1 MEKPILIGITGGT
14 GSGKSTIADALYSN
28 FSKDRI
34 TMIQQDMYYKDQSHL
49 SMEERVKTNYDHPMA
64 FDNDLLVEHLQKL
77 IKGESI
83 EKPRYDFTIHNR
95 AKDTTTVEPREIIIV
110 EGILILE
117 DERIRNLLDIK
128 IYVDT
133 DDDVRIIRRMLRDI
147 EERGRT
153 IESVVEQYLS
163 VVKPMHNQFTEP
175 TKKYADIIIPE
186 GGHNKVAI
194 DILIAK
200 MQQILSEKNKV
211 YITIAI

>member
-1 MEKPILIGITGGT
+1 MFDAIEFP
-14 GSGKSTIADALYSN
+14 TI
-28 FSKDRI
+28 
-34 TMIQQDMYYKDQSHL
+34 
-49 SMEERVKTNYDHPMA
+49 
-64 FDNDLLVEHLQKL
+64 
-77 IKGESI
+77 
-83 EKPRYDFTIHNR
+83 
-95 AKDTTTVEPREIIIV
+95 
-110 EGILILE
+110 

-200 MQQILSEKNKV
+200 MQQILSEKNKNV
-211 YITIAI
+211 KL

>member
-1 MEKPILIGITGGT
+1 MQKPILVGITGGS
-14 GSGKSTIADALYSN
+14 GSGKSSIANAICEAFGSN
-28 FSKDRI
+28 DIAKI
-34 TMIQQDMYYKDQSHL
+34 EQDFYYKDQSHL
-49 SMEERVKTNYDHPMA
+49 SMEDRTKTNYDHPNA
-64 FDNDLLVEHLQKL
+64 FDNDLLVKHLNAL
-77 IKGESI
+77 LNGEVI
-83 EKPRYDFTIHNR
+83 EKPIYDFAIHNR
-95 AKDTTTVEPREIIIV
+95 IKDTIRVEPREIILV

-163 VVKPMHNQFTEP
+163 VVKPMHNQFTDP

-200 MQQILSEKNKV
+200 MQQILSEKNKNV
-211 YITIAI
+211 KL